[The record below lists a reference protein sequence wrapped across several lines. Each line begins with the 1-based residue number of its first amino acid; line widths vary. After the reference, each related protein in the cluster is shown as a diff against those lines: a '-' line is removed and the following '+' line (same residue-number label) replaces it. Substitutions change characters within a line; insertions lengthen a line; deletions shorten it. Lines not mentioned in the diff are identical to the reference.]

1 MKLYRHSLICFA
13 ASFVFLIMI
22 AGIVA
27 AETNYI
33 EGPVYSGSDIRD
45 IIGPNDTDFVE
56 MNAQNFAG
64 FYLDMTDNVST
75 ETLRIYGGNYVVVDR
90 TIVKSGLVYT
100 TQIKDVNYEYT
111 GDDWNGATYQV
122 VGLFGDAYVPLKQS
136 SASKLSK
143 LLIDCDK
150 EYTLN
155 MEEPLDL
162 GSGYAIELLQIDVNG
177 DKVWMEFTKDN
188 LFLADKVLDISQEG
202 YATWEYDMNIANEVD
217 VPVFRVH
224 LTEISEVNNLGTIKI
239 EGLWLIDHEN
249 VLEIRSD
256 TQFGIL
262 KAMSVSGSTAVF
274 SNIDQVISLSKNSI
288 QEIAEGMEFKV
299 TDSNYLTFYLR
310 TEYTEPTD
318 ICPEQEE
325 EPPQDNQPI
334 EVPTSNPYITATVL
348 GLVVILG
355 WIRK

>member
-1 MKLYRHSLICFA
+1 MKLYRYSIICFA
-13 ASFVFLIMI
+13 ASFVFLTMI
-22 AGIVA
+22 AGTVA

-33 EGPVYSGSDIRD
+33 EGPVYSGLDLHD
-45 IIGPNDTDFVE
+45 IIGPNNTDFIE

-64 FYLDMTDNVST
+64 FYLDTTDNVST
-75 ETLRIYGGNYVVVDR
+75 ETLRIYGGNYVLDR
-90 TIVKSGLVYT
+90 MIWMQGLVYT

-111 GDDWNGATYQV
+111 GDDWNGATYEV
-122 VGLFGDAYVPLKQS
+122 VGLFGDAYVPLKHS
-136 SASKLSK
+136 TTKLSR

-155 MEEPLDL
+155 VGESLDL
-162 GSGYAIELLQIDVNG
+162 GSGYAFEFLEIDVGG
-177 DKVWMEFTKDN
+177 DKVWVQFTKDN
-188 LFLADKVLDISQEG
+188 SYLADKVLDISQDG

-224 LTEISEVNNLGTIKI
+224 LTEISEVDNLATIKI

-249 VLEIRSD
+249 VLEIRAAN
-256 TQFGIL
+256 QFGIL
-262 KAMSVSGSTAVF
+262 EVINVAGQYLVL
-274 SNIDQVISLSKNSI
+274 SNENPVVLMRDSI

-299 TDSNYLTFYLR
+299 ADSNDLIFYLR

-318 ICPEQEE
+318 ICP
-325 EPPQDNQPI
+325 PPQDNQPV
-334 EVPTSNPYITATVL
+334 EVPTSNIYITTTVL

-355 WIRK
+355 WKRK